1 MTTNGSAAN
10 ERGFRKT
17 REGIVTS
24 DKMDKTVV
32 VVIQDQVKHALY
44 SKVLSRSSKLKA
56 HDETNSASPTI
67 FKITHERYSISHQRD
82 IRRQRENSV

>member
-1 MTTNGSAAN
+1 MTTHGSAAN

-44 SKVLSRSSKLKA
+44 SKVLRVDM
-56 HDETNSASPTI
+56 HI
-67 FKITHERYSISHQRD
+67 GR
-82 IRRQRENSV
+82 